1 MRGFLLGYSKMPPG
15 PATDLSP
22 LPLGKADAD
31 EIDPEL
37 LALPDPPRRERTWT
51 LLILGLTALVSL
63 VMAVALRRDAAYA
76 FASAVPTDLA
86 ELRDVAPSS
95 LGQGN
100 RFVSGR
106 GMLGA
111 AGAIRFERP
120 FAEDTFRLSPLAGRR
135 DFWVLVRVPAGEE
148 NARYVPPSQF
158 RGRLVRFD
166 AGGLRNRGLASVIE
180 DATGEAVPK
189 DGWMLVDG
197 EAPGSATWAVGLAAL
212 FVAFAVWNLGAIAK
226 LVRRV
231 R

>member
-1 MRGFLLGYSKMPPG
+1 
-15 PATDLSP
+15 
-22 LPLGKADAD
+22 
-31 EIDPEL
+31 
-37 LALPDPPRRERTWT
+37 
-51 LLILGLTALVSL
+51 
-63 VMAVALRRDAAYA
+63 
-76 FASAVPTDLA
+76 
-86 ELRDVAPSS
+86 
-95 LGQGN
+95 
-100 RFVSGR
+100 
-106 GMLGA
+106 
-111 AGAIRFERP
+111 
-120 FAEDTFRLSPLAGRR
+120 
-135 DFWVLVRVPAGEE
+135 VLVRVPAGEE